1 MNEMNNV
8 SRGQKIIAT
17 FVVFAIFVVISSVIY
32 INTPFFGYINKRVAS
47 DEVGV
52 ELIRG
57 EFTRVVPP
65 GVYQNL
71 QRFADM
77 KTVNVSSIEFS
88 ATDAEVLTADQQRI
102 GLVVSGTVTRP
113 GLAHDNLLTETGWRQ
128 YQALY
133 TSDDMLIARVSS
145 LSQQA
150 MKVCVGDRTFE
161 EAAIGATRNDLRIC
175 IQDEIRTYAEPYH
188 LTINNVIVPNI
199 IISPEVQAQLDQIT
213 AARNERLLAEAN
225 AELAEAQ
232 AETDLA
238 QAQGEIRVQQG
249 IVQETERQ
257 QALTADLERQRLE
270 AEQAVITAQADNDIS
285 NAEYAVTLAELWLI
299 ESRLAADAELA
310 EETALAHLM
319 ITSPEYAEYLI
330 TQAQALAISEIDF
343 AYVPTGTDMFFMFG
357 EGELTPVVDISS
369 GK

>member
-1 MNEMNNV
+1 MNN
-8 SRGQKIIAT
+8 RGLSGEKVIAMFFAFALII
-17 FVVFAIFVVISSVIY
+17 VISSVIY

-57 EFTRVVPP
+57 EFIRVVPP

-77 KTVNVSSIEFS
+77 KTVNVSAIEFS
-88 ATDAEVLTADQQRI
+88 STDPEVLTADQQRI

-113 GLAHDNLLTETGWRQ
+113 GIVNGAELTSENWRQ

-133 TSDDMLIARVSS
+133 TNDKMLIARVAA

-175 IQDEIRTYAEPYH
+175 IQDEIRSYALPYF
-188 LTINNVIVPNI
+188 LTINNVIVPEI
-199 IISPEVQAQLDQIT
+199 IISLPVQEQLDQIT

-225 AELAEAQ
+225 ADLATAN
-232 AETDLA
+232 AETNLA
-238 QAQGEIRVQQG
+238 TSQGEIMVQQG
-249 IVQETERQ
+249 IIQERERQ
-257 QALTADLERQRLE
+257 QSITADLERQRLE
-270 AEQAVITAQADNDIS
+270 AELAVITAQSENDIA
-285 NAEYAVTLAELWLI
+285 NAEYDVQIAGLKLEEARLIADADLAGEVTLAEL
-299 ESRLAADAELA
+299 LAAN
-310 EETALAHLM
+310 
-319 ITSPEYAEYLI
+319 PEYAELL
-330 TQAQALAISEIDF
+330 TVQAQALAVGGIEF
-343 AYVPTGTDMFFMFG
+343 AYVPVGTDLFFMFDD
-357 EGELTPVVDISS
+357 EGVVTPVINVDDQ
-369 GK
+369 